1 MGHKHDCT
9 CRKSGY
15 RYINFLPGIHAFTG
29 HDSTAAFMLKG
40 ENYPFQVMV
49 KNNDFVLSFGRFG
62 ESSIRVSLIPLMN
75 LSVQC
80 TI

>member
-1 MGHKHDCT
+1 MIAPVG
-9 CRKSGY
+9 RV
-15 RYINFLPGIHAFTG
+15 GIDISIFYQAFMHLLGTT
-29 HDSTAAFMLKG
+29 STAVFMLKG

-62 ESSIRVSLIPLMN
+62 ESCIRVSLIPLKS